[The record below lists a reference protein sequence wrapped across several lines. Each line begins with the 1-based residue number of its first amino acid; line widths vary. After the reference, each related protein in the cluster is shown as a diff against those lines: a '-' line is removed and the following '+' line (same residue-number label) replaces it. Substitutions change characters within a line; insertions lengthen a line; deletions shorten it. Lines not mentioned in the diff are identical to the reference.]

1 LRRQPTVNLG
11 NLLLSLSDAMDLASP
26 KLAQHQQ
33 RTAFVAWQIGK
44 IAGLEDL
51 AIEELF
57 IAALLHDIGALSV
70 EEKVAL
76 RQATIEES
84 EVEDVEGHCIR
95 GETLLEKVSW
105 LEPAAKIV
113 RFHHRDWTQWDQ
125 PIDDPTVLRS
135 QILLLADY
143 LERLVI
149 RDRYILHQEEELVS
163 RVKSM
168 SGNSFHP
175 DVVDCFINAADREE
189 FWLDLVN
196 PRLYSLLLHQGPYK
210 RLHVDLLGMTSLT
223 ELFRNII
230 DFRSRFTATHSAGV
244 AACCV
249 VLSKIFGLTETEVQ
263 LMEIAGN
270 LHDLGKLAIQN
281 SILEKRGK
289 LTKEEFYIIKSHT
302 YFTYSVLNTIG
313 GLEQISEWSAFHHE
327 KLDGSGY
334 PFHCTASALDTG
346 ARILAIA
353 DLFVAIAED
362 RPYRKGMSQK
372 EITRILKEFSNR
384 QLLDKNI
391 TCLLLDN
398 YDKINCYVKEVQS
411 SVLDFYKN
419 QFSVPD

>member
-1 LRRQPTVNLG
+1 
-11 NLLLSLSDAMDLASP
+11 MDLASP
-26 KLAQHQQ
+26 QLAQHQQ
-33 RTAFVAWQIGK
+33 RTAFVAWQMGRV
-44 IAGLEDL
+44 AGLEDD
-51 AIEELF
+51 AIQELF

-76 RQATIEES
+76 RQSMVEER
-84 EVEDVEGHCIR
+84 EVHDLEGHCIQ
-95 GETLLEKVSW
+95 GEALLEKVPW
-105 LEPAAKIV
+105 LQPAAKIV
-113 RFHHRDWTQWDQ
+113 RFHHRDWTEWDQ
-125 PIDDPTVLRS
+125 PIDAPIVLKS

-149 RDRYILHQEEELVS
+149 RDRYILHQDGDLVS
-163 RVKSM
+163 RVQSM
-168 SGNSFHP
+168 SGSSFHP
-175 DVVDCFINAADREE
+175 DVVDCFVSAARREE

-210 RLHVDLLGMTSLT
+210 RLEVELFGMASLT

-249 VLSKIFGLTETEVQ
+249 VLSKTFGLTETEIQ

-270 LHDLGKLAIQN
+270 LHDLGKLGIPN
-281 SILEKRGK
+281 SVLEKRGK
-289 LTKEEFYIIKSHT
+289 LTRQEFSVIKSHT

-313 GLEQISEWSAFHHE
+313 GLEQIAEWSAFHHE

-334 PFHCTASALDTG
+334 PFHCTAAELNTG

-372 EITRILKEFSNR
+372 EIVRILEDFSDR
-384 QLLDKNI
+384 QLLDENI
-391 TCLLLDN
+391 THLLLEK
-398 YDKINCYVKEVQS
+398 YDEVESYVKGVQS
-411 SVLDFYKN
+411 AALDFYEN
-419 QFSVPD
+419 QAAVRSLPI